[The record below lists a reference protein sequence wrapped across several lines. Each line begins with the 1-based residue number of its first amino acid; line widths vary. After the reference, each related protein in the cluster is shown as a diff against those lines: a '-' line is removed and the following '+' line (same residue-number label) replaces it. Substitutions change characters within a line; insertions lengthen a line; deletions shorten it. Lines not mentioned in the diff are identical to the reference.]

1 MKIALVSVL
10 CLAVAVL
17 SVRLVCLRREFKNIN
32 RQLSE
37 ILKTDTNATITVAEN
52 DRTMAKTVTM
62 LNQNLREMRKKELQ
76 IQSQNDELRTA
87 ITNISHDLRTPL
99 TAICGYL
106 DLLKDEEKSEE
117 VGRCLTI
124 IENRA
129 QALKALTEELFRY
142 SVAACGQEEWQ
153 PERLSLNAALEES
166 LAAYYGV
173 LRENGIEPEIEMPEQ
188 PVYRV
193 LDRNALARVFANI
206 LGNAVKYSP
215 GDLKVTLHE
224 NGDITFSNAAPALN
238 ETQAGKLF
246 DRFYTVQSA
255 DKSTGLGLSIA
266 RSLTERMDADICAAY
281 KNGRLEIMLTF
292 PAPHT

>member
-1 MKIALVSVL
+1 M
-10 CLAVAVL
+10 
-17 SVRLVCLRREFKNIN
+17 
-32 RQLSE
+32 
-37 ILKTDTNATITVAEN
+37 ILF
-52 DRTMAKTVTM
+52 
-62 LNQNLREMRKKELQ
+62 
-76 IQSQNDELRTA
+76 
-87 ITNISHDLRTPL
+87 PF
-99 TAICGYL
+99 
-106 DLLKDEEKSEE
+106 KDEEKTEE

-129 QALKALTEELFRY
+129 QALKTLTEELFRY
-142 SVAACGQEEWQ
+142 SVAACGQEEWH
-153 PERLSLNAALEES
+153 PECLSLNAVPEES

-193 LDRNALARVFANI
+193 LDRNA
-206 LGNAVKYSP
+206 
-215 GDLKVTLHE
+215 
-224 NGDITFSNAAPALN
+224 PALD
-238 ETQAGKLF
+238 ETRAGKLF